1 MTRIEE
7 QLLSALEGLQSDY
20 ERQHREWQ
28 EASGALREIFERTSA
43 ENAALQE
50 RVERLSGQVT
60 RLSEVLSR

>member
-1 MTRIEE
+1 MTRMEE
-7 QLLSALEGLQSDY
+7 QLLSALEALQSDY

-28 EASGALREIFERTSA
+28 TASEGLRTMFERTSA